1 MNDLNMCTVSM
12 RIAKD
17 VKVKG
22 QENGAVISFSGAIHD
37 DSKKDDSWITNTTF
51 MDVLFYVRDSERF
64 FFKKGD
70 WVVLVNAKLTSF
82 RNKEN
87 EQVVYFVVRENTG
100 DVVLRS
106 AYIRKENGEKPEEDE
121 R

>member
-22 QENGAVISFSGAIHD
+22 QGNGAVISFTGAIHD

-51 MDVLFYVRDSERF
+51 MDVLVYVRYSERF
-64 FFKKGD
+64 SFKK
-70 WVVLVNAKLTSF
+70 
-82 RNKEN
+82 
-87 EQVVYFVVRENTG
+87 
-100 DVVLRS
+100 
-106 AYIRKENGEKPEEDE
+106 
-121 R
+121 

>member
-1 MNDLNMCTVSM
+1 MSDLNMCTVSM
-12 RIAKD
+12 RITKE
-17 VKVKG
+17 VKVKEQG
-22 QENGAVISFSGAIHD
+22 NGAVISFCGAIHD
-37 DSKKDDSWITNTTF
+37 DSKKDDGWITNTTF
-51 MDVLFYVRDSERF
+51 MDVLFYVKDSERF

-87 EQVVYFVVRENTG
+87 EQVTYFVVRENNG
-100 DVVLRS
+100 DVVLRP

-121 R
+121 K

>member
-1 MNDLNMCTVSM
+1 MSDLNMCTVSM

-22 QENGAVISFSGAIHD
+22 QGNGAVISFTGAIHD

-87 EQVVYFVVRENTG
+87 EQVVYFVVRENNG
-100 DVVLRS
+100 DVVLRP
-106 AYIRKENGEKPEEDE
+106 ANIRKEDGDKPKEE
-121 R
+121 

>member
-22 QENGAVISFSGAIHD
+22 QGNGAVISFTGAIHD

-64 FFKKGD
+64 SFKKGD

-87 EQVVYFVVRENTG
+87 EQVVYFIVRENNG
-100 DVVLRS
+100 DVVLRP
-106 AYIRKENGEKPEEDE
+106 AYIRKEIGEKPEEDE
-121 R
+121 K

>member
-1 MNDLNMCTVSM
+1 MSDLNMCTVSM
-12 RIAKD
+12 RITKD

-37 DSKKDDSWITNTTF
+37 DSKKDDGWITNTTF
-51 MDVLFYVRDSERF
+51 MDVLFYVKDSERF

-87 EQVVYFVVRENTG
+87 EQVTYFVVRENNG
-100 DVVLRS
+100 DVVLRP
-106 AYIRKENGEKPEEDE
+106 AYIRKENGEKPEEGE
-121 R
+121 K

>member
-22 QENGAVISFSGAIHD
+22 QGNGAVISFTGAIHD

-51 MDVLFYVRDSERF
+51 MDVLFYVKDSERF

-87 EQVVYFVVRENTG
+87 EQVTYFVVRENNG
-100 DVVLRS
+100 DVVLRP
-106 AYIRKENGEKPEEDE
+106 AYIRKENGEKPEEE
-121 R
+121 

>member
-1 MNDLNMCTVSM
+1 MSDLNMCTVSM

-22 QENGAVISFSGAIHD
+22 QGNGAVISFTDAIHD
-37 DSKKDDSWITNTTF
+37 DSKKDDGWITNTTF

-87 EQVVYFVVRENTG
+87 EQVVYFVVRENNG
-100 DVVLRS
+100 DVVLRP

-121 R
+121 K

>member
-22 QENGAVISFSGAIHD
+22 QGNGAVISFTGAIHD

-87 EQVVYFVVRENTG
+87 EQVVYFVVRENNG
-100 DVVLRS
+100 DVVLRPD
-106 AYIRKENGEKPEEDE
+106 YIRKENGEKPEEDE
-121 R
+121 K